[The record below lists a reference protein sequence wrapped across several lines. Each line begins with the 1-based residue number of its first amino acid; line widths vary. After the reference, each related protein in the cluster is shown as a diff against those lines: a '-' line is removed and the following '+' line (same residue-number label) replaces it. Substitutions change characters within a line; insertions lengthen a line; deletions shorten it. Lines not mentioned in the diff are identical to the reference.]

1 MSCTNGVHF
10 IEILL
15 WLLKRHAKI
24 LVLIINLFSLNLT
37 SIETEGERVSSSQ
50 NERGR
55 AGRRGEGL
63 GVGGGGGIGK
73 SPEITR
79 SVNIDNKLNNS

>member
-1 MSCTNGVHF
+1 M
-10 IEILL
+10 
-15 WLLKRHAKI
+15 
-24 LVLIINLFSLNLT
+24 
-37 SIETEGERVSSSQ
+37 SSSQ

-55 AGRRGEGL
+55 AGRRGEVL
-63 GVGGGGGIGK
+63 GVEGGGIGK